1 MGACLIHSGLRITD
15 EVFPFFFCVKMDVN
29 CGFFLKVLCG
39 FMQEKRKNKIQ
50 RLFQGCSRGGKL
62 KLPFFPEEILS

>member
-1 MGACLIHSGLRITD
+1 MKFS
-15 EVFPFFFCVKMDVN
+15 PFFLCKNGWVLIAV
-29 CGFFLKVLCG
+29 FFLKVMCG

-62 KLPFFPEEILS
+62 KLPTFPEAILS